1 MDSQS
6 KAKTA
11 PVSKR
16 PAVVVPGRRPDPLG
30 SVRRHWLF
38 ASLIVL
44 AVLAIGIPTA
54 FRFGRR
60 EFWAEATLEIS
71 PTFLRSSYACSSSFS
86 SDEQYRGYVQQ
97 QVAEISSYATTS
109 AALDKLGNE
118 RWYWQR
124 GGESDRMAA
133 ERLARAIDVN
143 PVNGTYLISISLAS
157 GQPEGPAQIVNAV
170 VKAYLER
177 QRRQEID
184 ESNQRVQLL
193 TTHREDLQKET
204 DSLRAQESELA
215 QELGVS
221 TFGANIA
228 SPYDKMLDNTNVA
241 LDSARRATIKAQ
253 AHLAALN
260 ADEQRRKALEV
271 DSTAEQLVAS
281 DPEVT
286 AAEGQLTK
294 Q

>member
-1 MDSQS
+1 MRFVPSQSNELLANKQHMDSQS

-11 PVSKR
+11 PVSK
-16 PAVVVPGRRPDPLG
+16 PSVVVPGRKPDPLG
-30 SVRRHWLF
+30 SVRRHLWF
-38 ASLIVL
+38 ASLIVGT
-44 AVLAIGIPTA
+44 VLATGIVA
-54 FRFGRR
+54 ALRFGQR
-60 EFWAEATLEIS
+60 EFLAEATLEIS
-71 PTFLRSSYACSSSFS
+71 PTFLRSSYGGSSAFG
-86 SDEQYRGYVQQ
+86 SDDQYRGYIQQ
-97 QVAEISSYATTS
+97 QVAEISSYATAR

-133 ERLARAIDVN
+133 ERLAKTIDVN

-193 TTHREDLQKET
+193 TTHREDLRKET

-215 QELGVS
+215 QELRDVRNVDVAFTMERDWQGGWGLTVC
-221 TFGANIA
+221 GCRPA
-228 SPYDKMLDNTNVA
+228 SM
-241 LDSARRATIKAQ
+241 
-253 AHLAALN
+253 AASG
-260 ADEQRRKALEV
+260 E
-271 DSTAEQLVAS
+271 S
-281 DPEVT
+281 
-286 AAEGQLTK
+286 G
-294 Q
+294 